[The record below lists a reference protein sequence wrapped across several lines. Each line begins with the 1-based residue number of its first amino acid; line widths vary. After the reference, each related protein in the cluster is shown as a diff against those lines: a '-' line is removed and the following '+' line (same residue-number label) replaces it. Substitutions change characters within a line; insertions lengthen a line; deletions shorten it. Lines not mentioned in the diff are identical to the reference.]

1 MLLHG
6 PPCPIMNSDPKVPV
20 DKQWIEKSHNRSVD
34 MAALDEWTN
43 WLKTAGAPK
52 SFSKSM
58 SDYKILG
65 NIPMLQCMIEY
76 LVVHLHY
83 YRMGV
88 SVIAKDM
95 RVGVDFDVL
104 RKPHTMKIYEE
115 IPSLN
120 VKEPAEEA
128 DYNAGDKLRCLLS
141 RMDIMSTVDDDKI
154 LRAAELI
161 DKHQAPDLLGKV
173 RKFSDQVRLLE
184 SIRESSG
191 LVQEVHDQ
199 IKDILDQWKRKRV
212 ENEAKTQTDHYGS
225 MADQEAADMEDAF
238 AAWARQNS

>member
-76 LVVHLHY
+76 LVKHLHY
-83 YRMGV
+83 YRMGT

-95 RVGVDFDVL
+95 RVGVDLDVL
-104 RKPHTMKIYEE
+104 CKQNTMKIYEE

-120 VKEPAEEA
+120 VEEPAQEA
-128 DYNAGDKLRCLLS
+128 DYNVGDKLRCLLS

-154 LRAAELI
+154 LSAAELI
-161 DKHQAPDLLGKV
+161 DKHQAPKLLGKV
-173 RKFSDQVRLLE
+173 RKFSFQVELLE

-191 LVQEVHDQ
+191 LVQEVYDQ
-199 IKDILDQWKRKRV
+199 IKNVLEQWKRERFS
-212 ENEAKTQTDHYGS
+212 TQTAHYGS
-225 MADQEAADMEDAF
+225 MEDQYAESMEDAF
-238 AAWARQNS
+238 AAWGRQNS

>member
-1 MLLHG
+1 MLLHR

-34 MAALDEWTN
+34 MAALDEWAN
-43 WLKTAGAPK
+43 WLKTADAPNK
-52 SFSKSM
+52 FSKSM
-58 SDYKILG
+58 SDYKVLG
-65 NIPMLQCMIEY
+65 NIPMMQCMIEY

-83 YRMGV
+83 YRMGA

-95 RVGVDFDVL
+95 RVGVDLDVL
-104 RKPHTMKIYEE
+104 RKPYTMKIYEE

-120 VKEPAEEA
+120 VEEPAQEA
-128 DYNAGDKLRCLLS
+128 DHNIGDKLRCLLS

-161 DKHQAPDLLGKV
+161 EKHQAPDLLGKV

-184 SIRESSG
+184 SIHESSG
-191 LVQEVHDQ
+191 LVQEVYDQ
-199 IKDILDQWKRKRV
+199 IKDVLEQWKRERI
-212 ENEAKTQTDHYGS
+212 ENAAKTQTAHYGS
-225 MADQEAADMEDAF
+225 MEDQYAEGVEDAF
-238 AAWARQNS
+238 AAWGRQNS